1 MSKHK
6 KKAKKAVSSPEPLL
20 TEPTKAVSF
29 GYEEMLSELEAI
41 VSEAEIRIQD
51 EENTA
56 CTATFGNSKTPCL
69 AYPAQGV
76 FA

>member
-1 MSKHK
+1 
-6 KKAKKAVSSPEPLL
+6 SPEPLL
-20 TEPTKAVSF
+20 TAPTKAVSF

-56 CTATFGNSKTPCL
+56 
-69 AYPAQGV
+69 
-76 FA
+76 

>member
-6 KKAKKAVSSPEPLL
+6 KKAKKTVSSPEPLL
-20 TEPTKAVSF
+20 TEPTQAVSF

-51 EENTA
+51 EENA
-56 CTATFGNSKTPCL
+56 HADCAIWAFL
-69 AYPAQGV
+69 HD
-76 FA
+76 

>member
-6 KKAKKAVSSPEPLL
+6 KKAKKTVSSPEPLL
-20 TEPTKAVSF
+20 MEPTQAVSF

-51 EENTA
+51 EENA
-56 CTATFGNSKTPCL
+56 A
-69 AYPAQGV
+69 
-76 FA
+76 